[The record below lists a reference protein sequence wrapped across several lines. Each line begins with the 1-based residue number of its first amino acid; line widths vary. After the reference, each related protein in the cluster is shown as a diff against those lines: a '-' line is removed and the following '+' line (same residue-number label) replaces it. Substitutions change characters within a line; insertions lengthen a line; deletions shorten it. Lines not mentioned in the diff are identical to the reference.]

1 MELKDIAAISGKE
14 GLFEV
19 VKPSRGGV
27 IVQTLDERKKKMVI
41 NAQHRVSV
49 LSEVS
54 IYTLDQEGSK
64 GLDVVFK
71 TIYDE
76 FGYDTGLS
84 KSAPDEELE
93 GFLKHILPNYDPNK
107 VYTSDIKKLVSW
119 YNILVDKKP
128 EVIENLAGND
138 SSEEKEENNTG
149 EASSDEENTN
159 NKPSDN

>member
-27 IVQTLDERKKKMVI
+27 IVQTLDEKQKKMVI

-64 GLDVVFK
+64 GLDQVFK

-76 FGYDTGLS
+76 FGEDTGLN
-84 KSAPDEELE
+84 KNASAEELE
-93 GFLKHILPNYDPNK
+93 GFLKHILPNYDSDK
-107 VYTSDIKKLVSW
+107 VYHSDIKKLISW
-119 YNILVDKKP
+119 YNILIEKKP
-128 EVIENLAGND
+128 EIIKNLGQDDTPEDHTGSSD
-138 SSEEKEENNTG
+138 SSENT
-149 EASSDEENTN
+149 
-159 NKPSDN
+159 